1 MISIKV
7 KASKTYE
14 VSVTQDF
21 NDLRQVVDG
30 VKSGDKIAVITDTN
44 VEKLYLSSVI
54 DALEGFDVSVHTIP
68 AGESSKNLSTYC
80 TLIQD
85 IALSSLDRSDMII
98 TLGGGVV
105 GDIGAFVASTYLRGI
120 RLVAIPTTLLSM
132 IDSSVGG
139 KTAVDLPIGKNLV
152 GTFYQPNAV
161 YINVSCIDTLPTRE
175 LMSGYGE
182 LIKYA
187 ILDDR
192 ISIDDMKV
200 LDSSLIAKA
209 VSIKRDIVEA
219 DEYEGGL
226 RKLLNLGHT
235 IGHAVESLSNYTL
248 SHGEC
253 VVKGLR
259 AILDVSSRYYDMK
272 DSDYTELDSIIRMLG
287 HDCTMPYSVDEVID
301 YVYRDKKKKGD
312 LIDIVLIKAKG
323 EVEIVSMPID
333 KVRRYLSEYQD

>member
-7 KASKTYE
+7 KASKAYDVT
-14 VSVTQDF
+14 VSQGF
-21 NDLRQVVDG
+21 GDLRQVIEC
-30 VKSGDKIAVITDTN
+30 VKSGDKIAIITDTN
-44 VEKLYLSSVI
+44 VEKIYLSSVI
-54 DALEGFDVSVHTIP
+54 DTLEGFDVFVHTIE

-80 TLIQD
+80 TLVQD
-85 IALSSLDRSDMII
+85 IASDGLDRSDMII

-161 YINVSCIDTLPTRE
+161 YINVSCIDTLPPRE

-182 LIKYA
+182 LVKYA
-187 ILDDR
+187 ILDGS
-192 ISIDDMKV
+192 ISVEDMKV
-200 LDSSLIAKA
+200 LDASLIAKA

-219 DEYEGGL
+219 DEYEGGV

-235 IGHAVESLSNYTL
+235 IGHAVESLSNYSL

-253 VVKGLR
+253 VVKGLK
-259 AILDVSSRYYDMK
+259 AILDISSRYYSM
-272 DSDYTELDSIIRMLG
+272 DSGDYMEIDSIIRMLG
-287 HDCTMPYSVDEVID
+287 HDCTIPYSADEVID
-301 YVYRDKKKKGD
+301 YVYHDKKKKGD
-312 LIDIVLIKAKG
+312 LIDIVLVKARG
-323 EVEIVSMPID
+323 EVEIVPMHID
-333 KVRRYLSEYQD
+333 ELRRYLGEYQD

>member
-1 MISIKV
+1 MVSIQV

-14 VSVTQDF
+14 VSVSQDF
-21 NDLRQVVDG
+21 GNLRQVVDN
-30 VKSGDKIAVITDTN
+30 VKSGDKIAIITDTN
-44 VEKLYLSSVI
+44 VEKLYLSSIMQVL
-54 DALEGFDVSVHTIP
+54 DGFDVSVHTIV

-80 TLIQD
+80 TLVQD
-85 IALSSLDRSDMII
+85 IASSSLDRSDMII

-161 YINVSCIDTLPTRE
+161 YINVSCLDTLPTRE

-182 LIKYA
+182 LVKYA

-209 VSIKRDIVEA
+209 ISIKRDIVEA
-219 DEYEGGL
+219 DEYEGGV
-226 RKLLNLGHT
+226 RKILNLGHT
-235 IGHAVESLSNYTL
+235 IGHAIESLSNYTL

-253 VVKGLR
+253 VVKGLK
-259 AILDVSSRYYDMK
+259 AVLDISSRYYDMN
-272 DSDYTELDSIIRMLG
+272 DSDYMHIDSIIRMLG

-301 YVYRDKKKKGD
+301 YVCHDKKKKGNS
-312 LIDIVLIKAKG
+312 IDMVLIQSKG
-323 EVEIVSMPID
+323 KVEIVSMPID
-333 KVRRYLSEYQD
+333 EVRRYLGEYQD